1 MSIPMKPLFFKD
13 DLIMVG
19 SYEHQL
25 HTIIILDTDESR
37 CSRLNLMDICVK
49 YIPSYRDPAMV
60 APVS

>member
-1 MSIPMKPLFFKD
+1 
-13 DLIMVG
+13 MVG

-25 HTIIILDTDESR
+25 HTIIILDTDELR
-37 CSRLNLMDICVK
+37 CSRLNLIDICVK